1 VPASTL
7 TLHATP
13 QAPAKQRTEDE
24 ELAVALALSMEQSR
38 GGAPDSLPSSPVAPR
53 NLPAAAA
60 DGAAPGGPDQASAA
74 PPGAGAGPPAA
85 AAPGWSWDGGESG
98 AGPGGRGGEAGAG
111 AQLAPAPLAHDG
123 KVSRPAFVLR
133 SQAV

>member
-13 QAPAKQRTEDE
+13 QAPAKQHTEDE

-98 AGPGGRGGEAGAG
+98 ASGGRGGEAGAG
-111 AQLAPAPLAHDG
+111 AQLAPAPPAHDG
-123 KVSRPAFVLR
+123 KVRRPAFVLR
-133 SQAV
+133 SRAV